1 MKSAQPSGKP
11 GSYEDRRE
19 THGFLVTSLV
29 PSEGRAAFVTFFKAH
44 DAALLLR
51 LAGGDAGKR
60 RVRDVSV
67 VSSSRRSRGRA
78 PRRAREKN
86 RRPEK
91 TSRTRRA
98 GEDEFPREPLDRG
111 PSPHVSCQAK
121 ARVPICAQK
130 DRFTRVLAASFT
142 GAPRYTREVFILGS
156 RSSPFSSQSVADAF
170 RPIRENPK
178 KPEKTQTPRPRAR
191 RRGVKPVLLGGRRS
205 RFVVWY
211 AHRLSLLTNS
221 LECCRHSKGRL
232 FARAA
237 RRARLS
243 FFFREVKKK
252 TKKRISAPFPSDAA
266 SKQG

>member
-1 MKSAQPSGKP
+1 MGRGQSARQ
-11 GSYEDRRE
+11 RR
-19 THGFLVTSLV
+19 TPAVS
-29 PSEGRAAFVTFFKAH
+29 
-44 DAALLLR
+44 DAC
-51 LAGGDAGKR
+51 
-60 RVRDVSV
+60 
-67 VSSSRRSRGRA
+67 RSRGREK
-78 PRRAREKN
+78 RRTVATDGR
-86 RRPEK
+86 
-91 TSRTRRA
+91 
-98 GEDEFPREPLDRG
+98 DERIEREPLDRG

-121 ARVPICAQK
+121 ARVPICAPK

-221 LECCRHSKGRL
+221 LECCRHSKGR
-232 FARAA
+232 RAVPPR
-237 RRARLS
+237 RRALEFSRAKS
-243 FFFREVKKK
+243 GKEK
-252 TKKRISAPFPSDAA
+252 TKRESPRRFQASPHRNEDSKSPFPD
-266 SKQG
+266 GPV